1 MNMNQ
6 GAKILLEAAIKGTVI
21 QELQDDG
28 QWHDLPIK
36 EAILASTNQLDNEGK
51 ISTLRFK
58 PSKIVRYIPVTKH
71 NILGLITHTPVATF
85 PSASRIAKGWVVPGL
100 KSLVF
105 TIWKLIQKPWKPKQH
120 LWKLYDSN

>member
-1 MNMNQ
+1 MNQ

-28 QWHDLPIK
+28 QWHDLSIK

-58 PSKIVRYIPVTKH
+58 PSKIVRYIRVT
-71 NILGLITHTPVATF
+71 
-85 PSASRIAKGWVVPGL
+85 KGWVGSGSEVVG
-100 KSLVF
+100 VY
-105 TIWKLIQKPWKPKQH
+105 H
-120 LWKLYDSN
+120 LEIDPETMEAKATFMEDVWQ

>member
-1 MNMNQ
+1 MNQ

-28 QWHDLPIK
+28 HWHDLSIK
-36 EAILASTNQLDNEGK
+36 EAILASTNQLDSEGK

-71 NILGLITHTPVATF
+71 NRLGITTHTPVATF
-85 PSASRIAKGWVVPGL
+85 PSATRIAEGWVGSGSEVVG
-100 KSLVF
+100 VY
-105 TIWKLIQKPWKPKQH
+105 H
-120 LWKLYDSN
+120 LEIDPETMEAKATFMEAV

>member
-1 MNMNQ
+1 MNQ

-28 QWHDLPIK
+28 QWHDLSIK

-71 NILGLITHTPVATF
+71 NRLGLTTHTPVANFT
-85 PSASRIAKGWVVPGL
+85 SATRVAEGWVGSGDEVVG
-100 KSLVF
+100 VY
-105 TIWKLIQKPWKPKQH
+105 H
-120 LWKLYDSN
+120 LEIDPETMNATATFMVIP

>member
-1 MNMNQ
+1 MNQ

-28 QWHDLPIK
+28 QWHDLSIK

-71 NILGLITHTPVATF
+71 NRLGLTIHTPVATF
-85 PSASRIAKGWVVPGL
+85 TSATRIAEGWVGYGAEAVG
-100 KSLVF
+100 VY
-105 TIWKLIQKPWKPKQH
+105 H
-120 LWKLYDSN
+120 LEIDTETMEAKATFMEAV

>member
-1 MNMNQ
+1 MNQ

-28 QWHDLPIK
+28 HWHDLSFK
-36 EAILASTNQLDNEGK
+36 EAILASTNQLDSEGK

-71 NILGLITHTPVATF
+71 NSLGLTTHTSVATL
-85 PSASRIAKGWVVPGL
+85 PSATRIVKSWVGSGSEVVGIYHLEIDPETMEAKATFMKTP
-100 KSLVF
+100 
-105 TIWKLIQKPWKPKQH
+105 
-120 LWKLYDSN
+120 

>member
-28 QWHDLPIK
+28 QWRDLTVK
-36 EAILASTNQLDNEGK
+36 EAIAASANQLDNEGK

-58 PSKIVRYIPVTKH
+58 PSKIVWYIPVTKH
-71 NILGLITHTPVATF
+71 SRVGLTTHTPVATF
-85 PSASRIAKGWVVPGL
+85 STATCIAEGWL
-100 KSLVF
+100 IRKSV
-105 TIWKLIQKPWKPKQH
+105 TITEADRPKVQAHRQAWLDLLIKEF
-120 LWKLYDSN
+120 SE

>member
-1 MNMNQ
+1 MNQ

-21 QELQDDG
+21 QELQDGG
-28 QWHDLPIK
+28 QWRDLSIK

-71 NILGLITHTPVATF
+71 NRLGLTTHSPVANF
-85 PSASRIAKGWVVPGL
+85 SSAIRVAEGWVGSGAEVVGVYHLEIDPETMEA
-100 KSLVF
+100 KSTFMEAV
-105 TIWKLIQKPWKPKQH
+105 
-120 LWKLYDSN
+120 

>member
-28 QWHDLPIK
+28 QWHDLSIK
-36 EAILASTNQLDNEGK
+36 EAILASANQLDSEGK

-71 NILGLITHTPVATF
+71 HIMGLTAHTPVDTFSIAT
-85 PSASRIAKGWVVPGL
+85 RIAKGWVGSGSEVVG
-100 KSLVF
+100 VY
-105 TIWKLIQKPWKPKQH
+105 H
-120 LWKLYDSN
+120 LEIDPETMEAKATFMEAV

>member
-1 MNMNQ
+1 MNQ

-28 QWHDLPIK
+28 QWHDLSIK
-36 EAILASTNQLDNEGK
+36 EAILASTNQLDSEGK

-71 NILGLITHTPVATF
+71 NRLGITTHTPVATF
-85 PSASRIAKGWVVPGL
+85 PSATRIAEGWVGSGSEVVGVYLLEIDPETMNATATFMEA
-100 KSLVF
+100 V
-105 TIWKLIQKPWKPKQH
+105 
-120 LWKLYDSN
+120 

>member
-1 MNMNQ
+1 MNQ

-28 QWHDLPIK
+28 QWHDLSIK

-71 NILGLITHTPVATF
+71 NRLGLATHTPVATF
-85 PSASRIAKGWVVPGL
+85 TSAARVAEGWVGSGARVVG
-100 KSLVF
+100 VY
-105 TIWKLIQKPWKPKQH
+105 H
-120 LWKLYDSN
+120 LEIDPETMEAKATFMEAV

>member
-1 MNMNQ
+1 MNQ

-28 QWHDLPIK
+28 QWHDLSIK
-36 EAILASTNQLDNEGK
+36 EAILASTNQLDSEGK

-71 NILGLITHTPVATF
+71 NRLGITTHTPVATF
-85 PSASRIAKGWVVPGL
+85 PSAARVAEGWVGSGSEVVG
-100 KSLVF
+100 
-105 TIWKLIQKPWKPKQH
+105 IYH
-120 LWKLYDSN
+120 LEIDPETMNATATFMEAV

>member
-1 MNMNQ
+1 MNQ

-28 QWHDLPIK
+28 QWHDLSIK

-58 PSKIVRYIPVTKH
+58 PSKIVRFIPVTKH
-71 NILGLITHTPVATF
+71 NRLGLTTHTPVATF
-85 PSASRIAKGWVVPGL
+85 PSASRIAEGWVGSGAEVIG
-100 KSLVF
+100 VY
-105 TIWKLIQKPWKPKQH
+105 H
-120 LWKLYDSN
+120 LEIAPETMEAKATFMEAV

>member
-1 MNMNQ
+1 MNQ

-28 QWHDLPIK
+28 QWHDLSIK

-58 PSKIVRYIPVTKH
+58 PSKIVRFIPVTKH
-71 NILGLITHTPVATF
+71 NRLGLTTHTPVATF
-85 PSASRIAKGWVVPGL
+85 PSATRIAEGWVGSGSKVVG
-100 KSLVF
+100 VY
-105 TIWKLIQKPWKPKQH
+105 H
-120 LWKLYDSN
+120 LEIDPETMEAKATFMEAV

>member
-1 MNMNQ
+1 MNQ

-28 QWHDLPIK
+28 QWHDLSIK

-71 NILGLITHTPVATF
+71 NRLGLATHTPVVTF
-85 PSASRIAKGWVVPGL
+85 PSAICVTEGWAGSGA
-100 KSLVF
+100 SLVGVY
-105 TIWKLIQKPWKPKQH
+105 H
-120 LWKLYDSN
+120 LEIDPETMEAKATFMEAVWQ